1 MQTIDRNEIAKD
13 INAKISGLG
22 RNIRTNWELGFEE
35 GQVIT
40 LEKQESWTDGGDFTV
55 CNDCPVEYNFE
66 IENET
71 PCHIVDYTNKEEVVA
86 LGAEDCEDEK
96 EVLLPAGTKLEVV
109 YGECED
115 DNEEM
120 GFYTVIFRY
129 VRRKNKMAG
138 FIKKYLENKEW
149 TIYQLG
155 NATGLAHQTI
165 RSADSK
171 TVDQL
176 SAKNVRLIADVFG
189 FTPGE
194 ILDEFYEIEE
204 EINNDAIIQELI
216 NVFEKYGYNTD
227 EISLELLDGEEIKL
241 EMSDDTITQLADAVN
256 ATKHFTAY
264 VDAST
269 DFMII
274 EKI

>member
-40 LEKQESWTDGGDFTV
+40 LEKQESWTEGGDFTV

-66 IENET
+66 IENEA
-71 PCHIVDYTNKEEVVA
+71 PCHVVDYTNKEEVVA
-86 LGAEDCEDEK
+86 LGAEDCKEEK

-129 VRRKNKMAG
+129 V
-138 FIKKYLENKEW
+138 
-149 TIYQLG
+149 
-155 NATGLAHQTI
+155 
-165 RSADSK
+165 
-171 TVDQL
+171 
-176 SAKNVRLIADVFG
+176 
-189 FTPGE
+189 
-194 ILDEFYEIEE
+194 EE
-204 EINNDAIIQELI
+204 E
-216 NVFEKYGYNTD
+216 K
-227 EISLELLDGEEIKL
+227 
-241 EMSDDTITQLADAVN
+241 
-256 ATKHFTAY
+256 
-264 VDAST
+264 
-269 DFMII
+269 
-274 EKI
+274 

>member
-66 IENET
+66 IENEV
-71 PCHIVDYTNKEEVVA
+71 PCHVVDYDNENEVKV

-109 YGECED
+109 YGERED

-129 VRRKNKMAG
+129 V
-138 FIKKYLENKEW
+138 
-149 TIYQLG
+149 
-155 NATGLAHQTI
+155 
-165 RSADSK
+165 
-171 TVDQL
+171 
-176 SAKNVRLIADVFG
+176 
-189 FTPGE
+189 
-194 ILDEFYEIEE
+194 EE
-204 EINNDAIIQELI
+204 E
-216 NVFEKYGYNTD
+216 K
-227 EISLELLDGEEIKL
+227 
-241 EMSDDTITQLADAVN
+241 
-256 ATKHFTAY
+256 
-264 VDAST
+264 
-269 DFMII
+269 
-274 EKI
+274 